1 MNKYIKL
8 SALLYITGFFGFSQ
22 QIIQVNNY
30 QELLSAK
37 SSIRGGGESVVIELS
52 GGIYYLDE
60 TLVFDELDGRSG
72 SSTVTYKSAENAS
85 AVLSGGYLIDGTWTQ
100 VTGKGYYKISI
111 PQSAPL
117 DKIQFS
123 RNLFVNGKRAKRS
136 KSGPVTIRGTY
147 GAPGPMAGFTVT
159 ASNIP
164 EFSKPQ
170 FIELNQLVRFRD
182 HYYRVLSMNAASGIN
197 GDAIYQLEIK
207 NLNWARF
214 MSLSMCPGSD
224 HQELDVPFYFENA
237 IELLDEPGEWFY
249 DPEMRE
255 LYYYPKSD
263 EDINTLEFILP
274 ILDRL
279 ISVYSPKDQGNK
291 VSNINFEGLTLAHT
305 NWEWT
310 SKEGFLTL
318 QGSNTPI
325 REYAINADRGTA
337 QPLDKKYIDAAVHLD
352 GANNINFK
360 KNYFNL
366 LGGNGLNIHNNSE
379 NINVLSNSFENI
391 SGSGIR
397 VSSSF
402 NMTIGDTSNLEGP
415 VSHIMIANNFIHQIG
430 LEYKGCIGIEFM
442 YTDNI
447 TVKHNEIK
455 DTPYIGISAGYGW
468 EGSFSDN
475 SVSMK
480 DAEISYNRVEN
491 AMNTAKE
498 GGSIYTLN
506 RFNFS
511 SGKNY
516 GLEIKNNY
524 ILETVVKSSSQA
536 PIHNDEGTHQIL
548 IYKNV
553 IDSPRP
559 NYQWTHNACS
569 IDITDNIVNYGAET
583 YILGQP
589 KRDCSLQVN
598 VTGTGYVNPY
608 DGIESQDEITAN
620 QIIATAGIQQGQE
633 PPNFTLSNLKLE
645 STPSILSFYPNPVKD
660 SFYIEIEKTIL
671 YIEIFD
677 FSGKKLKVFSG
688 NLIRKN
694 RFDVSELSKGYYF
707 IKLLIEG
714 EGLKYLK
721 FIKE

>member
-1 MNKYIKL
+1 MKKYIKL
-8 SALLYITGFFGFSQ
+8 TALLYISGFFGFSQ

-37 SSIRGGGESVVIELS
+37 SSIRGGEESVVIELS
-52 GGIYYLDE
+52 DGTYYLDE

-100 VTGKGYYKISI
+100 VAGKGYYKISI

-123 RNLFVNGKRAKRS
+123 RNLYVNGERAKRS

-159 ASNIP
+159 ASKIP
-164 EFSKPQ
+164 NFSKPQ

-249 DPEMRE
+249 DPEIRA

-291 VSNINFEGLTLAHT
+291 VSNINFEGLTFAHT

-352 GANNINFK
+352 GASNINFK

-366 LGGNGLNIHNNSE
+366 LGGNGLNIHNNSD

-391 SGSGIR
+391 SGTGIR

-415 VSHIMIANNFIHQIG
+415 VSNTTIANNFIHQIG

-447 TVKHNEIK
+447 TVTHNEIK
-455 DTPYIGISAGYGW
+455 DAPYIGISAGYGW
-468 EGSFSDN
+468 EGSFSEN

-511 SGKNY
+511 TGKNY

-524 ILETVVKSSSQA
+524 ILENVVKSSSQA

-589 KRDCSLQVN
+589 KRDCSAQVN

-608 DGIESQDEITAN
+608 DGTESQDEIIAN
-620 QIIATAGIQQGQE
+620 QIIDASGIQQGQE
-633 PPNFTLSNLKLE
+633 PPNYTLTVDNLELFKNTLN
-645 STPSILSFYPNPVKD
+645 FYPNPVKD
-660 SFYIEIEKTIL
+660 ILNIKSEKSISNIEL
-671 YIEIFD
+671 FD
-677 FSGKKLKVFSG
+677 LSGKKVKTFLESSSKIQKVDLSEFNSGKYLLK
-688 NLIRKN
+688 
-694 RFDVSELSKGYYF
+694 
-707 IKLLIEG
+707 IKSEG
-714 EGLKYLK
+714 EKPTVISIIKY
-721 FIKE
+721 